1 MALPLLQQLL
11 APLRLTQ
18 ILLQALP
25 AIIVFS
31 RVLEAERR
39 GGIPRRLR
47 GDHDLA
53 AVGLPDHRLNVERL
67 IY

>member
-1 MALPLLQQLL
+1 MTLPLLQQLL

-31 RVLEAERR
+31 GVLEAE
-39 GGIPRRLR
+39 
-47 GDHDLA
+47 
-53 AVGLPDHRLNVERL
+53 
-67 IY
+67 